1 MAGTENFQIVE
12 AKHKKIVVILSEN
25 KAELQ
30 LSKKVKGKQLK
41 KYYINTAVKMRSPA
55 GTWWRARIDVW
66 SNQQELEPQSI

>member
-41 KYYINTAVKMRSPA
+41 KYYINTAVKMRSPS
-55 GTWWRARIDVW
+55 GTMWRTKREIW
-66 SNQQELEPQSI
+66 SNQQELESQSI